1 MGLIVSQPPGLWV
14 LCGPDRGGVL
24 ALTIAPSSGQCRSG
38 MGYRRCSRCRPSGD
52 FTWSNRSLHTIVDA
66 VRAKVASTE
75 VERHFPPPSEPQV
88 FVGNDMQQI

>member
-1 MGLIVSQPPGLWV
+1 
-14 LCGPDRGGVL
+14 
-24 ALTIAPSSGQCRSG
+24 
-38 MGYRRCSRCRPSGD
+38 
-52 FTWSNRSLHTIVDA
+52 LHTIVDA